1 LHEQSAV
8 IDRSLLD
15 EARGNVVAQRYDSIG
30 PPYKLA
36 LQRHQQRV
44 AIARMAVCIMYQDDD
59 GDSQSPQCPKVQ

>member
-1 LHEQSAV
+1 
-8 IDRSLLD
+8 
-15 EARGNVVAQRYDSIG
+15 VVAQRYDSIG

-59 GDSQSPQCPKVQ
+59 GD